1 MTWGKPRKYVGGE
14 IPRGPVWVSYDAGP
28 DPLPNSAEC
37 FVWSDVVCYRLPDTL
52 EGRREADRIR
62 KADSRAKQGRLD
74 MPLPQGTAEALD
86 RITAAAGYG
95 DRRELIAWLIH
106 SLDRDR
112 HALAELSKMT
122 VRAGDLSKFYP
133 LIGAEVPEDED

>member
-1 MTWGKPRKYVGGE
+1 MNWGKPRKYTGGE
-14 IPRGPVWVSYDAGP
+14 QPRGVVLIQLQGDSRWTLCADH
-28 DPLPNSAEC
+28 D
-37 FVWSDVVCYRLPDTL
+37 WSRVAQYCLLDTP

-86 RITAAAGYG
+86 RITAAAGYD

-106 SLDRDR
+106 TLDRDR
-112 HALAELSKMT
+112 HALAQLSKMT
-122 VRAGDLSKFYP
+122 VQAGDLSKYYP